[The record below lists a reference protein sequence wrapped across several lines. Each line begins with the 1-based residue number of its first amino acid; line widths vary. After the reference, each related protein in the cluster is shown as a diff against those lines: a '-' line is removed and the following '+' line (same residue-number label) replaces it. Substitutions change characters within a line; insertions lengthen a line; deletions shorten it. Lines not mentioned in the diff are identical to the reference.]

1 MIIDMSQILKRNVN
15 FSILT
20 FQNNVLYSKNIST
33 LANTRSKHTNNILDT
48 IAFSKE
54 EVYKIIKNLDP
65 NKAHGHDMIS
75 IPMIKLCCISIWKP
89 LEIIFHNCLS
99 SCKFPFEWRRQ
110 MLFLHLKKATII
122 AQFLFSRSAV
132 KCLNSY
138 FITPCFHFFSEN
150 DLISPKQSGFRTG
163 DSWTN
168 KLLSI
173 AHEILLAFDDGH
185 QVRGVFLDISKAFD
199 KVWHEHLLF
208 NLQQNGIWGE
218 LITLIK
224 DFLSCRKQ
232 RVVLNGQHSSWPD
245 VKAGIVPQ
253 GSILGPLLFLTYI
266 NDLPDDLNSNVKIFA
281 DDTSLFSV
289 AHNITDSAK
298 LLNSDLSK
306 RMNSTLENERFNK
319 TSSRYYIQSQNLK

>member
-1 MIIDMSQILKRNVN
+1 M
-15 FSILT
+15 
-20 FQNNVLYSKNIST
+20 
-33 LANTRSKHTNNILDT
+33 
-48 IAFSKE
+48 
-54 EVYKIIKNLDP
+54 
-65 NKAHGHDMIS
+65 
-75 IPMIKLCCISIWKP
+75 
-89 LEIIFHNCLS
+89 
-99 SCKFPFEWRRQ
+99 
-110 MLFLHLKKATII
+110 KKANVVPTFKKGDNYRSVSLLPVCGKVFE
-122 AQFLFSRSAV
+122 QLLYNTMFS
-132 KCLNSY
+132 
-138 FITPCFHFFSEN
+138 FFSEN

-232 RVVLNGQHSSWPD
+232 RVVSNGQHSSWPD